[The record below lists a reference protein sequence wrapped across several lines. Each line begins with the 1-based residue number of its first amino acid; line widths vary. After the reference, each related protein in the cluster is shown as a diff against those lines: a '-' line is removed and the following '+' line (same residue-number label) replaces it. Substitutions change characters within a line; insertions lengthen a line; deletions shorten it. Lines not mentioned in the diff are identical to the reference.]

1 MGVTCTSRIP
11 LLQTGHSGLAKTK
24 LDGTSVGDCTWFCI
38 GWFSRFA
45 LNRAVAL
52 LTVQTRPRC
61 EHSPAKAG
69 LQRSLFPGSEKRQKV
84 RRKRNRRNA
93 GAISTQSMFRRLC
106 LPMASVLP
114 TPRSGKLCSTIV
126 LGSSCADDPRLCYVA
141 CRVPSTRAGWEIKR
155 EPHPTKQTRQNRI
168 WEPGAPQIRA
178 TPGALSRK
186 VDTGF
191 RIRSCSNTSDASRL
205 LRGGVP
211 LKLQGSPAL
220 PAGGRAS
227 PSCWLPQLTSFAN

>member
-1 MGVTCTSRIP
+1 MMGVTCTSRIP

-24 LDGTSVGDCTWFCI
+24 LDGTSVGDCTGFCI

-93 GAISTQSMFRRLC
+93 GAISTQPVYVQTLVPADGILAANPEERQALLNHRFGQLMRGRSASMLR
-106 LPMASVLP
+106 
-114 TPRSGKLCSTIV
+114 G
-126 LGSSCADDPRLCYVA
+126 
-141 CRVPSTRAGWEIKR
+141 VPS
-155 EPHPTKQTRQNRI
+155 
-168 WEPGAPQIRA
+168 PQY
-178 TPGALSRK
+178 K
-186 VDTGF
+186 
-191 RIRSCSNTSDASRL
+191 SRL
-205 LRGGVP
+205 R
-211 LKLQGSPAL
+211 
-220 PAGGRAS
+220 
-227 PSCWLPQLTSFAN
+227 N